1 MSLNNQTPKSYIAM
15 SIRTVLMFCLL
26 LGNLILRADPQ
37 ADFAKANNAYMAGFY
52 GNAITIYEE
61 ILSSGFESPDLYYNL
76 GNAYFKN
83 DELPKAI
90 LNYERALKLN
100 PGNED
105 YRFNLRFANDK
116 LIDKIDTLPE
126 LFYITW
132 WNSLKNKLSANN
144 WAMLALVSFTLV
156 FIVVILFLLSRTA
169 LMKRVLFYTGVLLIL
184 LHILSGILAWQT
196 KSEARLRETAIVFA
210 PNLPVKSS
218 PDESSIDL
226 FVIHEGLKV
235 QIIDKIGE
243 WNEIKIGNGSKGWV
257 KSETLERI

>member
-1 MSLNNQTPKSYIAM
+1 
-15 SIRTVLMFCLL
+15 
-26 LGNLILRADPQ
+26 
-37 ADFAKANNAYMAGFY
+37 YMAGFY

-83 DELPKAI
+83 EELPKAI

-116 LIDKIDTLPE
+116 LIDKIDALPE
-126 LFYITW
+126 LFYIIW

-156 FIVVILFLLSRTA
+156 FILLVAFLLSRTL
-169 LMKRVLFYTGVLLIL
+169 LMKRTLFYTGVLLIL
-184 LHILSGILAWQT
+184 LHILSGVLAWQT
-196 KSEARLRETAIVFA
+196 KTEAKQKQTAIVFA